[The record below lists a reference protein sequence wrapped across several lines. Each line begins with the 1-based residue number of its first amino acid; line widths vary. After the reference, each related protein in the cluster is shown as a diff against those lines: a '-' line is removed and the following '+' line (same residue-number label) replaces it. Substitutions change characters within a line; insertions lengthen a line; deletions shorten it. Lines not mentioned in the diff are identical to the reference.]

1 MIDLAKGG
9 RPDLYFIHGMWS
21 TPAVW
26 DGLRARFE
34 AKGYATY
41 APALPLH
48 TNRRADGPP
57 PELAVLGLRDYV
69 EFLVDGV
76 SRLPA
81 PPVIVGHSL
90 GGFLAQAVAARVE
103 PAGVVLLSPA
113 ATAQTSAAGL
123 APLKTMWP
131 ILSKWGW
138 WKQATMIDAASARW
152 GIFNEVPPEIAEVE
166 IEALVWDSGRVLADL
181 SAPWAVRNGAATV
194 DYARL
199 DCPALIV
206 SGNADRITPTTI
218 ARATAR
224 RWTGPIDYRELPGVG
239 HWLFHA
245 PVVERVAA
253 LIEAWLPARVSG

>member
-1 MIDLAKGG
+1 MS
-9 RPDLYFIHGMWS
+9 DLYFIHGMWS
-21 TPAVW
+21 TLEVW

-34 AKGYATY
+34 AAGYATH
-41 APALPLH
+41 APTLPLH
-48 TNRRADGPP
+48 TNRRLDGPP
-57 PELAVLGLRDYV
+57 PGLAALGLRDYV
-69 EFLVDGV
+69 ELLVDDV
-76 SRLPA
+76 SRLPG
-81 PPVIVGHSL
+81 PPIIVGHSL
-90 GGFLAQAVAARVE
+90 GGFLAQAVAARVQ

-113 ATAQTSAAGL
+113 ATAQTGAAGV

-138 WKQATMIDAASARW
+138 WKQATLIDAASARW
-152 GIFNEVPPEIAEVE
+152 GIFNEVPTDIVDAEID
-166 IEALVWDSGRVLADL
+166 ALVWDSGRVLADL

-206 SGNADRITPTTI
+206 TGTVDRITPMTI

-224 RWTGPIDYRELPGVG
+224 RWIGPVDYHELPGVG

-245 PVVERVAA
+245 PVVDRVAT
-253 LIEAWLPARVSG
+253 LIEAWLPARASG